1 MKKQDIWFLG
11 IVSVLFLIGFFVV
24 SLLEE
29 SQKTGEI
36 YAKVFYRDTL
46 VLMIDLQTNE
56 YVVYN
61 TPYTTQVDT
70 GRASEGI
77 FYVPGTTTT
86 SMDNL
91 YQIDA
96 YAAQNQIVGIKLI
109 VEQNKIR
116 IGYQESPR
124 DLCELQS
131 PTDSRMRPLVCLPNE
146 LLVSVY
152 TNLTSED
159 FIPDAILE

>member
-1 MKKQDIWFLG
+1 MKKQDILFIS
-11 IVSVLFLIGFFVV
+11 IVTMLFLIGFFLV
-24 SLLEE
+24 SFLEE

-61 TPYTTQVDT
+61 TPYSNQVHV
-70 GRASEGI
+70 GRAAEGI

-86 SMDNL
+86 TMEGL
-91 YQIDA
+91 YLVDA

-109 VEQNKIR
+109 VEQKKIR

>member
-61 TPYTTQVDT
+61 TPYTTKVDT
-70 GRASEGI
+70 G
-77 FYVPGTTTT
+77 
-86 SMDNL
+86 
-91 YQIDA
+91 
-96 YAAQNQIVGIKLI
+96 
-109 VEQNKIR
+109 
-116 IGYQESPR
+116 
-124 DLCELQS
+124 
-131 PTDSRMRPLVCLPNE
+131 
-146 LLVSVY
+146 
-152 TNLTSED
+152 
-159 FIPDAILE
+159 

>member
-61 TPYTTQVDT
+61 TPYANQVNT
-70 GRASEGI
+70 GRAAEGV

-86 SMDNL
+86 TMDNL

-124 DLCELQS
+124 DLCEMQS

>member
-1 MKKQDIWFLG
+1 MKKQDIWFIG
-11 IVSVLFLIGFFVV
+11 IVSLISLIGFFVV
-24 SLLEE
+24 TFLME
-29 SQKTGEI
+29 SQRTGQV
-36 YAKVFYRDTL
+36 YAKVFYKDTL
-46 VLMIDLQTNE
+46 VLMIDLENND

-61 TPYTTQVDT
+61 TPYQTQVHV

-86 SMDNL
+86 DMAGL
-91 YQIDA
+91 YATDA
-96 YAAQNQIVGIKLI
+96 YAMNQQIIGIKLI
-109 VEQNKIR
+109 VENHKIR
-116 IGYQESPR
+116 VAYQESPR